1 VSKVVASFRFQDLVE
16 AIETLPLEDQAL
28 LIEIIRKRLIQQRR
42 AELVK
47 EVAEARNAYERGEIQ
62 RGTAADL
69 MEV

>member
-1 VSKVVASFRFQDLVE
+1 MSKVVASFRFQDLVE

>member
-1 VSKVVASFRFQDLVE
+1 MSKAVVSLSFQDLIE
-16 AIETLPLEDQAL
+16 AIETLTLEDQEL
-28 LIEIIRKRLIQQRR
+28 LIEIVRKRLSQQRR